1 MAVSGAGI
9 KPRLF
14 ASCIWTNSK
23 FQLEL
28 SQKDQIPW
36 GTEKLPCKYTDADGL
51 GCGSFIA
58 FVIF

>member
-9 KPRLF
+9 KRHLS
-14 ASCIWTNSK
+14 ASCIWTNFE

-36 GTEKLPCKYTDADGL
+36 GTEKLPYKYTDAAGL